1 MDSIKIKAPAKVNFY
16 LAVGGKMDN
25 GYHEIKTIM
34 QSISLYDN
42 VTVTKTDS
50 GIEVK
55 SIQGVEQQ
63 DLIEYKAA
71 KAFLDF
77 TGIESGVSIVT
88 EKSIPSG
95 AGLGGGSTDGA
106 AVLTAMNTLFETMLD
121 RDTLC
126 RIGATVGADV
136 PACVKKGT
144 VAAEGIGEQFKDCAP
159 IVDCFIVV
167 AKKSDCAVSTKE
179 AYEKLDSIEREPGDL
194 DSVINTISFCDLDL
208 LKSIARNDF
217 ELLYEDNEDIR
228 EMKKRLDENK
238 AVFSL
243 LTGSGSAVFGVFKTL
258 KQAKAAAAS
267 LEDFADTYVCTLYRR

>member
-1 MDSIKIKAPAKVNFY
+1 MESIKIKAPAKVNFY

-42 VTVTKTDS
+42 VSVTKTDS

-71 KAFLDF
+71 KAFFDF
-77 TGIESGVSIVT
+77 TGIDGGVSIVT

-106 AVLTAMNTLFETMLD
+106 AVLIAMNSLFETMLD

-126 RIGATVGADV
+126 KIGATVGADV

-144 VAAEGIGEQFKDCAP
+144 VAAEGIGDQFKDCAP

-167 AKKSDCAVSTKE
+167 AKKADYSISTKE
-179 AYEKLDSIEREPGDL
+179 AYEKLDSIDKEPADL
-194 DSVINTISFCDLDL
+194 DSVINTISFCDIDL
-208 LKSIARNDF
+208 LKTIARNDF
-217 ELLYEDNEDIR
+217 ELLYEDNQDIS
-228 EMKKRLDENK
+228 EMKKRLNANG
-238 AVFSL
+238 AVFSM
-243 LTGSGSAVFGVFKTL
+243 LTGSGSAVFGVFKTV

-267 LEDFADTYVCTLYRR
+267 LEDFADTYVCTLFRR

>member
-71 KAFLDF
+71 KAFLEF
-77 TGIESGVSIVT
+77 TGIESGVLIVT

-95 AGLGGGSTDGA
+95 AGLGGG
-106 AVLTAMNTLFETMLD
+106 
-121 RDTLC
+121 
-126 RIGATVGADV
+126 
-136 PACVKKGT
+136 
-144 VAAEGIGEQFKDCAP
+144 
-159 IVDCFIVV
+159 
-167 AKKSDCAVSTKE
+167 
-179 AYEKLDSIEREPGDL
+179 
-194 DSVINTISFCDLDL
+194 
-208 LKSIARNDF
+208 
-217 ELLYEDNEDIR
+217 
-228 EMKKRLDENK
+228 
-238 AVFSL
+238 
-243 LTGSGSAVFGVFKTL
+243 
-258 KQAKAAAAS
+258 
-267 LEDFADTYVCTLYRR
+267 